1 MNKRIVAVIGAVVLA
16 LVGVVMLAAYAKDA
30 DDRAFNGAELTSVL
44 RVTDSIPADTTA
56 TDAAGSVELVKLP
69 RKAVADGAIADL
81 ADVSGLKTTVQL
93 EPGEQVL
100 ASRWAKEGSGPAADE
115 RGAST
120 GVPKGYQ
127 EVTVQL
133 ALAQA
138 GGGLLKPGDIVGVVA
153 SYPTT
158 DTGGF
163 TQLAKNFVR
172 VTRVINGDTK
182 GGDEAAV
189 SQQLVTLAV
198 TTRDAGRIINAAEF
212 GKVWLTQQNKDTAT
226 GHGGSVTK
234 SEVTK

>member
-16 LVGVVMLAAYAKDA
+16 LVGVVLLAAYAKDA
-30 DDRAFNGAELTSVL
+30 DDRAFDGARMQSVL
-44 RVTDSIPADTTA
+44 QVKKAIPADTTA
-56 TDAAGSVELVKLP
+56 TDVAGKVELVELP

-81 ADVSGLKTTVQL
+81 SEVSGLKTTVAL

-100 ASRWAKEGSGPAADE
+100 ASRFSETGSGPARE
-115 RGAST
+115 KESPT

-138 GGGLLKPGDIVGVVA
+138 GGGGLKPGDLVGVVA
-153 SYPTT
+153 SYPTN

-172 VTRVINGDTK
+172 VTRVLNGDTK
-182 GGDEAAV
+182 GGEKDSI